1 MLITERIILILSLT
15 VIQWAPIYGS
25 NEQVTDAEN
34 NDFREPTRALSII
47 KDDAEVLHGSSFEL
61 RRRKFV
67 IGEFNITIKQNWR
80 RLGLG
85 CVVWPAAELLSML
98 VADVFNKSSLNIDV
112 KDKFVVELGAG
123 TGLPTIVAGL
133 RGARIALATD
143 RKEIIDKCTKSNILT
158 RPEGLRGVYN
168 VQGEILDW
176 NGQSALKFIERY
188 GKPDVII
195 GADLIYDESA
205 FEPLVQTLQSLSD
218 KNTQIVI
225 TGKERY
231 KELNEKF
238 ISLLKAFNLEKYDIL
253 VLEDL
258 VSDERDY
265 VYILTRKEA
274 TCDD

>member
-1 MLITERIILILSLT
+1 
-15 VIQWAPIYGS
+15 
-25 NEQVTDAEN
+25 
-34 NDFREPTRALSII
+34 
-47 KDDAEVLHGSSFEL
+47 LH
-61 RRRKFV
+61 
-67 IGEFNITIKQNWR
+67 
-80 RLGLG
+80 
-85 CVVWPAAELLSML
+85 
-98 VADVFNKSSLNIDV
+98 
-112 KDKFVVELGAG
+112 
-123 TGLPTIVAGL
+123 
-133 RGARIALATD
+133 
-143 RKEIIDKCTKSNILT
+143 
-158 RPEGLRGVYN
+158 GVYN

-176 NGQSALKFIERY
+176 DGQSALKFIERY

-195 GADLIYDESA
+195 GADLIYHESA

-274 TCDD
+274 TSVTIDL

>member
-61 RRRKFV
+61 RKRTFV

-133 RGARIALATD
+133 SGARIALATD
-143 RKEIIDKCTKSNILT
+143 RKDIIDKCTKSNILT

-176 NGQSALKFIERY
+176 NGQSVWNFIGKY
-188 GKPDVII
+188 GKPDIII
-195 GADLIYDESA
+195 GADLIYHESA
-205 FEPLVQTLQSLSD
+205 FEPLVQTLKSLSD

-238 ISLLKAFNLEKYDIL
+238 ISSLKVFKIAKYDIS

-274 TCDD
+274 TCHD